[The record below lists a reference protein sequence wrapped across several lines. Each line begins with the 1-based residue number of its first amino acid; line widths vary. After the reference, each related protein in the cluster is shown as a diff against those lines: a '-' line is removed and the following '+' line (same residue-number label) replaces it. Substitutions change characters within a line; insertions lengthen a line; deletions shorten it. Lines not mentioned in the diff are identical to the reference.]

1 MSTAAAAQANQQSV
15 EIGNAD
21 REFPESVTSSADG
34 TLYTGSLS
42 TGKVYRARPGETQA
56 SVFLEPITGGP
67 VATLG
72 VFVDDRHHIL
82 WVCHAD
88 LSVMG
93 GAADAKPSVLR
104 KVDLTSGQEIARY
117 TLPGGSLANDVATLP
132 DGSVYCADTSGSRII
147 RIRAG
152 STEVE
157 EWFTHADLAGADG
170 ISFGPDW
177 LLYVNNV
184 ITHRLF
190 RIAVRPDGSPG
201 ALEEVH
207 LSQPLAGPDGMRF
220 GPNGRLYVAENAA
233 GRASEL
239 TIEGDKATVR
249 VLREGLDGPTA
260 VTVVGKT
267 LWVLE
272 ARIGKFGSGEAAGAF
287 HLHPVAIPG

>member
-1 MSTAAAAQANQQSV
+1 MSTAAAAQANHQSV

-34 TLYTGSLS
+34 TLYTGSIG
-42 TGKVYRARPGETQA
+42 TGKVFRARPGEARA
-56 SVFLEPITGGP
+56 SVFLEAITDGP
-67 VATLG
+67 QATLG

-88 LSVMG
+88 LSVMR
-93 GAADAKPSVLR
+93 GAADARPSVLR
-104 KVDLTSGQEIARY
+104 KVDLTTGQEVARY
-117 TLPGGSLANDVATLP
+117 TLPAGSLANDVATLP
-132 DGSVYCADTSGSRII
+132 DGSVYCADTAGSRII
-147 RIRAG
+147 RVRAG
-152 STEVE
+152 SSDVE
-157 EWFTHADLAGADG
+157 EWFSHPDLKGADG

-184 ITHRLF
+184 VTHRLF

-201 ALEEVH
+201 QLEEVQ

-220 GPNGRLYVAENAA
+220 APNGRLYVAENAA

-239 TIEGDKATVR
+239 TIEGDRASVR
-249 VLREGLDGPTA
+249 VLREDLDGPTA

-272 ARIGKFGSGEAAGAF
+272 ARIGKIGADENPGAF
-287 HLHPVAIPG
+287 HLHPLAIPG